1 MKQMIQL
8 TIMVSFL
15 VNGMAAGNVADGP
28 NFIDA
33 QNLEVVAYPSYE
45 STPTPAPS
53 RDSIALVATRLSDN
67 PLSGLGILEK
77 SPSSLS
83 RQETVAGNAADRPNF
98 IDAPYLDFA
107 VYPGYESTPT
117 PAPSRDSIA
126 MVAARVSSNPF
137 SGLGVIEQKSS
148 PSLSWLGP
156 DGEQL
161 SFRSNE
167 EIEEF
172 LRTAEIVSQKRVGEG
187 INNPLKV
194 LLEKDGIQMYAV
206 FRDVHVERS
215 QMPLSDGKISFFF
228 RDDAGFEC
236 AAYELSKLLGL
247 DTVPPAVERKIQG
260 EKGTLQA
267 WVENVT
273 TEKALRKETDV
284 PPSGGIER
292 WRWIMQRQNIYI
304 FDNLIYNEDRNLGN
318 ILIEPDWKLW
328 MIDHTRAFRRWKEL
342 MNPEQVQFAE
352 RSLWEKLQ
360 VLDENLVRER
370 LEKFVN
376 PAEMN
381 GLIERT
387 SLLVDHIQKL
397 IDERGEKDVLFTLR

>member
-15 VNGMAAGNVADGP
+15 VNGMAAGNVADSP

-33 QNLEVVAYPSYE
+33 QKLDFAAYLGYE
-45 STPTPAPS
+45 ATPTPAPS
-53 RDSIALVATRLSDN
+53 RDSIQLIATRISSN
-67 PLSGLGILEK
+67 PLSGLEVL
-77 SPSSLS
+77 
-83 RQETVAGNAADRPNF
+83 
-98 IDAPYLDFA
+98 
-107 VYPGYESTPT
+107 
-117 PAPSRDSIA
+117 
-126 MVAARVSSNPF
+126 
-137 SGLGVIEQKSS
+137 EQKSS
-148 PSLSWLGP
+148 SSLSWLGP

-172 LRTAEIVSQKRVGEG
+172 LRTAEIVSRERVGAG
-187 INNPLKV
+187 LNNPYKV

-206 FRDVHVERS
+206 FRDVRVERS
-215 QMPLSDGKISFFF
+215 QMPLSDGKVSRFF
-228 RDDAGFEC
+228 RDDAIFEC
-236 AAYELSKLLGL
+236 AAYELAKLLGL
-247 DTVPPAVERKIQG
+247 DTVPPAVGRKIRGQQ
-260 EKGTLQA
+260 GTLQA

-273 TEKALRKETDV
+273 TQKALRETTDI
-284 PPSGGIER
+284 PPSGGINR

-318 ILIEPDWKLW
+318 ILIEPNWKLW

-360 VLDENLVRER
+360 ALDETEVRAK
-370 LEKFVN
+370 LKNFLK

-381 GLIERT
+381 GLIARKG
-387 SLLVDHIQKL
+387 LLVDHIQKL
-397 IDERGEKDVLFTLR
+397 IDDRGEKDVLFTLR

>member
-1 MKQMIQL
+1 MRQMIQL

-15 VNGMAAGNVADGP
+15 VNTMAAGNVADGP
-28 NFIDA
+28 NFIGA
-33 QNLEVVAYPSYE
+33 Q
-45 STPTPAPS
+45 T
-53 RDSIALVATRLSDN
+53 
-67 PLSGLGILEK
+67 
-77 SPSSLS
+77 
-83 RQETVAGNAADRPNF
+83 
-98 IDAPYLDFA
+98 LDFA
-107 VYPGYESTPT
+107 AYVGYEATPS

-126 MVAARVSSNPF
+126 MVAARVSSNPL
-137 SGLGVIEQKSS
+137 SGLGVLEQKSS
-148 PSLSWLGP
+148 SSLSWLGP

-161 SFRSNE
+161 SFRGNG

-172 LRTAEIVSQKRVGEG
+172 LRTAEIVSRKRVGEG

-194 LLEKDGIQMYAV
+194 LLEKDGIQMYAI
-206 FRDVHVERS
+206 FRDVRVERS
-215 QMPLSDGKISFFF
+215 QMPLSDGKVSFFF
-228 RDDAGFEC
+228 RDDARFEC

-260 EKGTLQA
+260 KKGTLQA

-342 MNPEQVQFAE
+342 LNPEQVQFAE

-360 VLDENLVRER
+360 TLDETEVRAK
-370 LEKFVN
+370 LKNFMN

-381 GLIERT
+381 GLIART
-387 SLLVDHIQKL
+387 SLLVDHIQTL
-397 IDERGEKDVLFTLR
+397 IDDRGQGAVLFTLR

>member
-15 VNGMAAGNVADGP
+15 VNTMAGINVADGP
-28 NFIDA
+28 NFIGS
-33 QNLEVVAYPSYE
+33 QNLNLAVYLGYEATPS
-45 STPTPAPS
+45 PAPS
-53 RDSIALVATRLSDN
+53 RDSIQLIATQISNN
-67 PLSGLGILEK
+67 PLSGLQILE
-77 SPSSLS
+77 
-83 RQETVAGNAADRPNF
+83 
-98 IDAPYLDFA
+98 
-107 VYPGYESTPT
+107 PT
-117 PAPSRDSIA
+117 
-126 MVAARVSSNPF
+126 
-137 SGLGVIEQKSS
+137 S

-161 SFRSNE
+161 SFRGNE

-206 FRDVHVERS
+206 FRDVRIQSNERK
-215 QMPLSDGKISFFF
+215 MKDGTTKYFF
-228 RDDAGFEC
+228 RDDARFEC

-247 DTVPPAVERKIQG
+247 DTVPPAVERKIRGQQ
-260 EKGTLQA
+260 GTLQA

-328 MIDHTRAFRRWKEL
+328 MIDHTRAFRRWKAL

-360 VLDENLVRER
+360 ALDETEVRAK
-370 LEKFVN
+370 LQNFIN

-387 SLLVDHIQKL
+387 SLLVDHIQRL
-397 IDERGEKDVLFTLR
+397 IDDRGERDVLFTLR

>member
-15 VNGMAAGNVADGP
+15 VNGMAGINVADSP
-28 NFIDA
+28 NVIDG
-33 QNLEVVAYPSYE
+33 QNLDFAAYLVYE
-45 STPTPAPS
+45 TTPTAAPS
-53 RDSIALVATRLSDN
+53 RDSIQSIATRISKN
-67 PLSGLGILEK
+67 PLSGFEVL
-77 SPSSLS
+77 
-83 RQETVAGNAADRPNF
+83 
-98 IDAPYLDFA
+98 
-107 VYPGYESTPT
+107 
-117 PAPSRDSIA
+117 
-126 MVAARVSSNPF
+126 
-137 SGLGVIEQKSS
+137 EQKSS
-148 PSLSWLGP
+148 TSSSLSWLGP

-161 SFRSNE
+161 SFRSIE

-172 LRTAEIVSQKRVGEG
+172 LRTAEIVSRKRVGEG

-206 FRDVHVERS
+206 FRDVRV
-215 QMPLSDGKISFFF
+215 QTPKMKMNDGTIKHFF
-228 RDDAGFEC
+228 RDDARFEC

-247 DTVPPAVERKIQG
+247 DTVPPAVERKIRG
-260 EKGTLQA
+260 KKGTLQA

-273 TEKALRKETDV
+273 TQKALRKTTDV
-284 PPSGGIER
+284 PPSGGINR

-342 MNPEQVQFAE
+342 LNPDQIHFAE
-352 RSLWEKLQ
+352 RSLWGKLQ
-360 VLDENLVRER
+360 TLDVTLVRER
-370 LEKFVN
+370 LDKFLN

-387 SLLVDHIQKL
+387 GLLVDHIQKL
-397 IDERGEKDVLFTLR
+397 IDERGPGAVLFTLR

>member
-8 TIMVSFL
+8 TIMVSSL
-15 VNGMAAGNVADGP
+15 VNGMAGINVADSP
-28 NFIDA
+28 NFIDG
-33 QNLEVVAYPSYE
+33 QNLDFAVYSVFET
-45 STPTPAPS
+45 TPTAAPS
-53 RDSIALVATRLSDN
+53 RDSIQLIATRISSN
-67 PLSGLGILEK
+67 PLSGLEVL
-77 SPSSLS
+77 
-83 RQETVAGNAADRPNF
+83 
-98 IDAPYLDFA
+98 
-107 VYPGYESTPT
+107 
-117 PAPSRDSIA
+117 
-126 MVAARVSSNPF
+126 
-137 SGLGVIEQKSS
+137 EQKSS
-148 PSLSWLGP
+148 SSLSWLGP

-172 LRTAEIVSQKRVGEG
+172 LRTAEIVSRKRVGEG

-206 FRDVHVERS
+206 FRDVRVERS
-215 QMPLSDGKISFFF
+215 QMPLSDGKVSFFF
-228 RDDAGFEC
+228 RDDARFEC

-247 DTVPPAVERKIQG
+247 NTVPPAVERKIRGKQ
-260 EKGTLQA
+260 GTLQA

-273 TEKALRKETDV
+273 TQKALRETTDI

-360 VLDENLVRER
+360 ALDETEVRAK
-370 LEKFVN
+370 LKNFMN

-381 GLIERT
+381 GLIARKG
-387 SLLVDHIQKL
+387 LLVDHIQKL
-397 IDERGEKDVLFTLR
+397 IDDRGEKDVLFTLR

>member
-15 VNGMAAGNVADGP
+15 INAMAEGNVADGP
-28 NFIDA
+28 IDGLNFIDG
-33 QNLEVVAYPSYE
+33 QNLEFAAYRGYE
-45 STPTPAPS
+45 ATPTAAPF
-53 RDSIALVATRLSDN
+53 RDSIALVT
-67 PLSGLGILEK
+67 
-77 SPSSLS
+77 
-83 RQETVAGNAADRPNF
+83 
-98 IDAPYLDFA
+98 
-107 VYPGYESTPT
+107 
-117 PAPSRDSIA
+117 
-126 MVAARVSSNPF
+126 ARVSSNSL
-137 SGLGVIEQKSS
+137 SGLRVLEQKSS

-161 SFRSNE
+161 PFRSNE

-172 LRTAEIVSQKRVGEG
+172 LQTADIVSRKRVGEG

-194 LLEKDGIQMYAV
+194 LLEKDGIQMYAI
-206 FRDVHVERS
+206 FRDVHVERR

-228 RDDAGFEC
+228 RDDAVFEC
-236 AAYELSKLLGL
+236 AAYELAKLLGL
-247 DTVPPAVERKIQG
+247 DIVPPAVGRKIQG
-260 EKGTLQA
+260 KKGTLQA

-284 PPSGGIER
+284 PPSGGINR

-328 MIDHTRAFRRWKEL
+328 MIDHTRAFRRWKQL
-342 MNPEQVQFAE
+342 LNPDQIRFAE

-360 VLDENLVRER
+360 ALDETVVRAKLKDFLKPVEI
-370 LEKFVN
+370 
-376 PAEMN
+376 N
-381 GLIERT
+381 GLIERKG
-387 SLLVDHIQKL
+387 LLVDHIQKL
-397 IDERGEKDVLFTLR
+397 IDERGEKDVLFTIR

>member
-1 MKQMIQL
+1 MRQMIQL

-28 NFIDA
+28 SLIGS
-33 QNLEVVAYPSYE
+33 QNLDFAAYLGYE
-45 STPTPAPS
+45 ATPTPAPS
-53 RDSIALVATRLSDN
+53 RYSIALVA
-67 PLSGLGILEK
+67 
-77 SPSSLS
+77 
-83 RQETVAGNAADRPNF
+83 
-98 IDAPYLDFA
+98 
-107 VYPGYESTPT
+107 
-117 PAPSRDSIA
+117 
-126 MVAARVSSNPF
+126 ARVSTNPF
-137 SGLGVIEQKSS
+137 SGLGVLEQKSS
-148 PSLSWLGP
+148 SSLSWLGP

-172 LRTAEIVSQKRVGEG
+172 LRTAEIVSRERVGEG
-187 INNPLKV
+187 INNPLRV

-206 FRDVHVERS
+206 FRDVRVQS
-215 QMPLSDGKISFFF
+215 PQMKMDDGTIKQFF
-228 RDDAGFEC
+228 RDDARFEC

-247 DTVPPAVERKIQG
+247 DTVPPAVERKIRGQQ
-260 EKGTLQA
+260 GTLQA

-273 TEKALRKETDV
+273 TQKALREETDI
-284 PPSGGIER
+284 PPSGGINR

-360 VLDENLVRER
+360 ALDETEVRER
-370 LEKFVN
+370 LERFLN
-376 PAEMN
+376 PAEMK

-397 IDERGEKDVLFTLR
+397 IDERGEKDVLFRLR

>member
-1 MKQMIQL
+1 MI
-8 TIMVSFL
+8 
-15 VNGMAAGNVADGP
+15 A
-28 NFIDA
+28 
-33 QNLEVVAYPSYE
+33 
-45 STPTPAPS
+45 TPIS
-53 RDSIALVATRLSDN
+53 NN
-67 PLSGLGILEK
+67 PLSGLEVL
-77 SPSSLS
+77 
-83 RQETVAGNAADRPNF
+83 
-98 IDAPYLDFA
+98 
-107 VYPGYESTPT
+107 
-117 PAPSRDSIA
+117 
-126 MVAARVSSNPF
+126 
-137 SGLGVIEQKSS
+137 EQKSS
-148 PSLSWLGP
+148 SSLSWIGP

-172 LRTAEIVSQKRVGEG
+172 LRTAEIVSRKRVGEG

-206 FRDVHVERS
+206 FRDVRVQS
-215 QMPLSDGKISFFF
+215 NQMKMNDGTVKMFF
-228 RDDAGFEC
+228 RDDARFEC

-260 EKGTLQA
+260 KKGTLQA

-273 TEKALRKETDV
+273 TEKALRKTTDV
-284 PPSGGIER
+284 PPSGGITR

-342 MNPEQVQFAE
+342 LNPDQIQFSE

-360 VLDENLVRER
+360 TLDETLVRER
-370 LEKFVN
+370 LEKFLN

-387 SLLVDHIQKL
+387 GLLVDHIQKL
-397 IDERGEKDVLFTLR
+397 IDDRGQKAVLFTLR